1 MKQQLDEVTS
11 KAKSL
16 RSELLEPKQTNILLK
31 RNLDEKHIANNLLK
45 NL

>member
-16 RSELLEPKQTNILLK
+16 RTELLESKKTNILWK